1 LLFLQDP
8 SRQAVTQVPLYFAS
22 TYGSDVP
29 TIFASLVLISAPVV
43 LAYLL
48 LQRFFERGITAGGI
62 K

>member
-22 TYGSDVP
+22 NSDVP
-29 TIFASLVLISAPVV
+29 KIFASLVLISAPVV